1 MCTVKFVLFIKSLGK
16 VVSGNIATT
25 PPTMRRSR
33 KQHTMFEDELKGTL
47 AKSQYILKL
56 LYQVSEAELF
66 YKLLGL

>member
-33 KQHTMFEDELKGTL
+33 KQHTMFEDELL